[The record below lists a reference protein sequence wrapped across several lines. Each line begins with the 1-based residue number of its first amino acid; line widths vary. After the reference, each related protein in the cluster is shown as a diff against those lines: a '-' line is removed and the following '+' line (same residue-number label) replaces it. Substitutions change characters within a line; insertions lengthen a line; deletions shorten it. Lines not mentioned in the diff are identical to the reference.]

1 MRCKRGP
8 AKGPGSLSL
17 TRLPALPP
25 SIGMLLLCLALA
37 FLTLFGDSP
46 PFRISHVMCEVSEIC
61 CHFLFI
67 PYVACCLLH
76 IASRMPPGPS
86 AHVRCPCW
94 PRTCHRAMS
103 TGSNQPGATPEDR
116 GANNFQHHNAC
127 DVPSDPIL
135 FRLLHGT
142 RPPPP
147 IASIPVCIAH
157 ACTRSLTRD
166 PTQLF
171 LAAFSTVHLRRRDA
185 SMSHAPVAQ
194 AWTARPA
201 LVHSATRLTSL
212 AHLGLKPREQLSL
225 AGRTL
230 HLTLWWGLGACH
242 THHFARGLL
251 CIRSTSHT
259 CGRISRGPCACAYH

>member
-171 LAAFSTVHLRRRDA
+171 LAAFSTYA
-185 SMSHAPVAQ
+185 G
-194 AWTARPA
+194 
-201 LVHSATRLTSL
+201 ATHPCLTHRWRKHGQQDQLWSTQQL
-212 AHLGLKPREQLSL
+212 A
-225 AGRTL
+225 
-230 HLTLWWGLGACH
+230 
-242 THHFARGLL
+242 
-251 CIRSTSHT
+251 
-259 CGRISRGPCACAYH
+259 

>member
-1 MRCKRGP
+1 MQGQARTGKGRNLRRSGASMGLGAGRGREQGEREARRWPGMRCKRGP

-94 PRTCHRAMS
+94 PRTCHRAMP
-103 TGSNQPGATPEDR
+103 TRSNQPGATPEDM
-116 GANNFQHHNAC
+116 GANNFKTTTPVMCHLI
-127 DVPSDPIL
+127 PSFSGFYMERD
-135 FRLLHGT
+135 RLPQSQASQFALHT
-142 RPPPP
+142 R
-147 IASIPVCIAH
+147 
-157 ACTRSLTRD
+157 
-166 PTQLF
+166 
-171 LAAFSTVHLRRRDA
+171 
-185 SMSHAPVAQ
+185 
-194 AWTARPA
+194 A
-201 LVHSATRLTSL
+201 LDL
-212 AHLGLKPREQLSL
+212 
-225 AGRTL
+225 
-230 HLTLWWGLGACH
+230 
-242 THHFARGLL
+242 
-251 CIRSTSHT
+251 
-259 CGRISRGPCACAYH
+259 